1 MTFNPFKLRKQLED
15 TKFSLKIANNF
26 IDSLTQNL
34 VPITP
39 VKKSEI
45 KGNKQYYIVT
55 VASYQLVNGSKLLK
69 GKADKPLQEAFNK
82 GFIFDTEEKA
92 KEVYNRIMAIKG

>member
-1 MTFNPFKLRKQLED
+1 MTFNPFKLRKQLKTLQED
-15 TKFSLKIANNF
+15 LKISENLNDQL
-26 IDSLTQNL
+26 IERLTT
-34 VPITP
+34 VPA
-39 VKKSEI
+39 VKKADI
-45 KGNKQYYIVT
+45 QGNKQYYIVT
-55 VASYQLVNGSKLLK
+55 ISSYQLVNGSKLLK